1 MIPSW
6 AAIVLGIGLIF
17 DIRDGHQ
24 HIFLA
29 PFGKIFSH
37 TPGYLGEHPMLAG
50 IFISAGN
57 RNSTKDKVIG
67 SWLWG
72 SGRVLNGGGDGLI
85 DVLRANIPRKT
96 RSSNYVITTWNQNQ
110 DVYRKEI
117 CLGTKAWA
125 SIILSK

>member
-6 AAIVLGIGLIF
+6 AAIALAIGLIF
-17 DIRDGHQ
+17 HICDGHK

-57 RNSTKDKVIG
+57 RNSTMDKVIG
-67 SWLWG
+67 SPLWG
-72 SGRVLNGGGDGLI
+72 SGRVLNGGEDGLI
-85 DVLRANIPRKT
+85 DVLCADMRRKT
-96 RSSNYVITTWNQNQ
+96 RSSNYVITTWNQNKMSIG
-110 DVYRKEI
+110 RKSVWGQR
-117 CLGTKAWA
+117 LGPQ
-125 SIILSK
+125 SF